1 MVIYT
6 IAAIDV
12 QDRTNP
18 QLLDNTMSST
28 ASSVS
33 YRSEQV
39 MVLMVCSFDIPFRHK
54 DGISQGSQGT
64 WQIRVACVVQ

>member
-1 MVIYT
+1 MIIYI

-12 QDRTNP
+12 QDRMNP
-18 QLLDNTMSST
+18 RSLDNTMLST

-39 MVLMVCSFDIPFRHK
+39 MVLMVRSSDDPFRHK

-64 WQIRVACVVQ
+64 WQVRFACVAQ